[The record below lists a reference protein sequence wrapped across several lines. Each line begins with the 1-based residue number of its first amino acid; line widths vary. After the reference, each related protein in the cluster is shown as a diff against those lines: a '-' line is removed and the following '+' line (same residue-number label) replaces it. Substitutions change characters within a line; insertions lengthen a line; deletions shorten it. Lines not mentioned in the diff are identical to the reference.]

1 MTERSLETAYRL
13 RTPED
18 SRKLYAAW
26 AQDYD
31 SGFAAAMDY
40 QLPFSVARTFVE
52 QGGKGPVLDVGA
64 GTGLAAFA
72 LRQQGVHHVDG
83 TDISAEMLSVAE
95 EKNLYERTFIADITA
110 GIPVPDGAYRGV
122 ISSGTFTLGHLGPL
136 ALPEVLRVVAPGG
149 LGVISVGLAH
159 YRAASFDLAI
169 ADLPDHI
176 QVTQTEVPIYGPDH
190 QGSNADDAAILIC
203 ARVS

>member
-26 AQDYD
+26 ARDYD
-31 SGFAAAMDY
+31 SSFAAAMDY
-40 QLPFSVARTFVE
+40 QLPFSVAQTFVE
-52 QGGKGPVLDVGA
+52 LGGKGPVLDVGA
-64 GTGLAAFA
+64 GTGLGAFA
-72 LRQQGVHHVDG
+72 LRQQGVHQIDG
-83 TDISAEMLSVAE
+83 TDISAEMLSVAD
-95 EKNLYERTFIADITA
+95 EKNLYKRTFIADITA
-110 GIPVPDGAYRGV
+110 GMAVPDGAYRGV

-136 ALPEVLRVVAPGG
+136 ALPEVLRVIAPGG

-169 ADLPDHI
+169 ADLPDNI
-176 QVTQTEVPIYGPDH
+176 RVTEIEVPIYGPDH
-190 QGSNADDAAILIC
+190 QGSNGTDAAVLIC
-203 ARVS
+203 AYVS

>member
-26 AQDYD
+26 ARDYD
-31 SGFAAAMDY
+31 SSFAAAMDY
-40 QLPFSVARTFVE
+40 QLPFWVAQTFVE
-52 QGGKGPVLDVGA
+52 RDGKGPVLDVGA

-72 LRQQGVHHVDG
+72 LRQQGIHQIDG
-83 TDISAEMLSVAE
+83 TDISAEMLGVAE
-95 EKNLYERTFIADITA
+95 EKDLYERTFIADITA
-110 GIPVPDGAYRGV
+110 GMPVPDGAYRGV

-136 ALPEVLRVVAPGG
+136 ALPEVLRVIAPGG

-159 YRAASFDLAI
+159 YRAASFDLAV
-169 ADLPDHI
+169 ADLPENI
-176 QVTQTEVPIYGPDH
+176 QVTEIEVPIYGPDH
-190 QGSNADDAAILIC
+190 QGSNGTDAAILIC
-203 ARVS
+203 SHVR